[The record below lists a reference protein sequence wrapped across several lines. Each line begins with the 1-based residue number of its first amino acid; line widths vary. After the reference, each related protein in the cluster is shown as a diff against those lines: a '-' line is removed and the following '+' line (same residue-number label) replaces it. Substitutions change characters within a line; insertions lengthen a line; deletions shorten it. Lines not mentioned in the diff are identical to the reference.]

1 MAERKMLAIDFGVSS
16 DRGIVGSFNG
26 NKSMLTENYRF
37 SNDPVILNGTM

>member
-1 MAERKMLAIDFGVSS
+1 MAERKMLAIDFGVSG